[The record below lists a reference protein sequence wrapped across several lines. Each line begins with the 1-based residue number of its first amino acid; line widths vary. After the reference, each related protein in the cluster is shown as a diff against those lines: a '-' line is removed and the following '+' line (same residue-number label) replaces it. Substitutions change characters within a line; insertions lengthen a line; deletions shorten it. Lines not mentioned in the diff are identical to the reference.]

1 MEALVGRAVRKAFP
15 GFGTYAGVVES
26 YDAGA
31 GYFRVLY
38 EDGDSEEVDADEMA
52 EILVGPAMPEAL
64 QRTPPRDAVGR
75 RPKKRRRG
83 GDESPSPAAPPGDC
97 IVLAVPAGGGGSS
110 DGEAEPATPAAA
122 AAEKKRKVSPGPPV
136 SSSSS
141 RPLRR
146 SARQAKVAE
155 RAAEMEAAAAVAA
168 AAEAAEAEAEAAAAS
183 TPQQSGRKR
192 PRANGSGGRY
202 RSVSRDLEEAA
213 VKKSPLK
220 PKPALPP
227 KPELPPS
234 SQGLDLG
241 GLPVLDVFQV
251 YSCLRSFSK
260 QLFLSP
266 FPLDAFVAALH
277 CTYVNPL
284 IDWVHFALLRALKG
298 HLEDFANEGDPSAV
312 HCIR

>member
-26 YDAGA
+26 YDADA

-64 QRTPPRDAVGR
+64 QRTPPRDAAGR

-83 GDESPSPAAPPGDC
+83 DEESPSPATGDTV
-97 IVLAVPAGGGGSS
+97 VLAVPAGGGSS
-110 DGEAEPATPAAA
+110 EDGEVEPATPAEASGV
-122 AAEKKRKVSPGPPV
+122 AEKKRRVSPGPPV
-136 SSSSS
+136 SSS

-146 SARQAKVAE
+146 SARQAKAAE

-168 AAEAAEAEAEAAAAS
+168 AAEVAEAEAAAAS

-192 PRANGSGGRY
+192 PRGNGSGRY

-213 VKKSPLK
+213 TP
-220 PKPALPP
+220 PKPVLPP
-227 KPELPPS
+227 KPNLPPS

-251 YSCLRSFSK
+251 YSCLRSFSR

-266 FPLDAFVAALH
+266 FPLDTFVAALH

-284 IDWVHFALLRALKG
+284 IDWVHFALLRALKSQ
-298 HLEDFANEGDPSAV
+298 LEDFANEGDPSAV